1 MVQQSDIPKVI
12 QEAQERLDLVFER
25 LSVCPDTRQRLSL
38 PHRVV
43 EAAIP
48 VRMDDGSLQVFR
60 SWRVQFDVTR
70 GPGKGGI
77 RFHPSVSRDEVIAL
91 SFWMAIKCAVVNLPY
106 GGAKGGV
113 RVDRKKLSLS
123 ELERVSRG
131 YMRAMADVVG
141 PDVDIPGPDMNT
153 DELVMGW
160 MADEYDVI
168 KRQRSPAVITGK
180 PVALG
185 GSRGRTA
192 ATGEGAA
199 QVLDLWAERQKKDN
213 KTIKIA
219 IQGLGN
225 AGYYF
230 ACAAERLGF
239 TVVAVADS
247 SGAVYCD
254 QGLDVPAIYAHKRK
268 TRELKGVSAENDKH
282 TVESLSNEE
291 LLALDVDVLALAAME
306 NQITKDNAKDVR
318 AKWLLEIANGPVA
331 ADADPMLQ
339 KQGVTVLPDVLVNTG
354 GVIVSYYEWLQNR
367 SADYW
372 SAEQVQQRMQE
383 LIRSQAELCFEL
395 AENEDLD
402 LRSAAYMQGIKR
414 IAEAMDARGT
424 HAEFNPE

>member
-1 MVQQSDIPKVI
+1 
-12 QEAQERLDLVFER
+12 
-25 LSVCPDTRQRLSL
+25 
-38 PHRVV
+38 
-43 EAAIP
+43 
-48 VRMDDGSLQVFR
+48 
-60 SWRVQFDVTR
+60 
-70 GPGKGGI
+70 
-77 RFHPSVSRDEVIAL
+77 
-91 SFWMAIKCAVVNLPY
+91 
-106 GGAKGGV
+106 
-113 RVDRKKLSLS
+113 
-123 ELERVSRG
+123 
-131 YMRAMADVVG
+131 
-141 PDVDIPGPDMNT
+141 MN
-153 DELVMGW
+153 
-160 MADEYDVI
+160 
-168 KRQRSPAVITGK
+168 S
-180 PVALG
+180 
-185 GSRGRTA
+185 
-192 ATGEGAA
+192 
-199 QVLDLWAERQKKDN
+199 
-213 KTIKIA
+213 
-219 IQGLGN
+219 
-225 AGYYF
+225 
-230 ACAAERLGF
+230 
-239 TVVAVADS
+239 
-247 SGAVYCD
+247 
-254 QGLDVPAIYAHKRK
+254 
-268 TRELKGVSAENDKH
+268 KGVSAENDKH

>member
-1 MVQQSDIPKVI
+1 M
-12 QEAQERLDLVFER
+12 QEAQERLDLIFER
-25 LSVCPDTRQRLSL
+25 LSVCPDTRQRLSV

-60 SWRVQFDVTR
+60 SWRVQFDMTR

-77 RFHPSVSRDEVIAL
+77 RFHPNVSRDEVIAL

-113 RVDRKKLSLS
+113 RVDRKKLSLM
-123 ELERVSRG
+123 ELERLSRG
-131 YMRAMADVVG
+131 YIRAMADVIG
-141 PDVDIPGPDMNT
+141 PEVDIPGPDMNT

-160 MADEYDVI
+160 MADEYDTLV
-168 KRQRSPAVITGK
+168 RQRRPAVITGK

-199 QVLDLWAERQKKDN
+199 QVLDLWTEQQGKKPQDLRV
-213 KTIKIA
+213 A

-239 TVVAVADS
+239 TVVAISDS
-247 SGAVYCD
+247 SGAVYCE

-268 TRELKGVSAENDKH
+268 TRELKGISSDGNTHDVK
-282 TVESLSNEE
+282 TLSNDE
-291 LLALDVDVLALAAME
+291 LLALDIDVLALAAME

-331 ADADPMLQ
+331 AEADSLLQ
-339 KQGVTVLPDVLVNTG
+339 DQGVVVLPDVLVNTG

-372 SAEQVQQRMQE
+372 TGEQVQERMQA
-383 LIRSQAELCFEL
+383 LIRSQAELCFDL
-395 AENEDLD
+395 AEKEQLD

-424 HAEFNPE
+424 QAEFNVD